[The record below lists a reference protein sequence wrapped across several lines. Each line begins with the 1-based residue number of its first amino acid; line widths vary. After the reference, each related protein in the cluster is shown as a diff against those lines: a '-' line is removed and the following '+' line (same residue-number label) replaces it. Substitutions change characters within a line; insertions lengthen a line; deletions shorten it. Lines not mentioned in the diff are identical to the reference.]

1 MAGDIHSIPE
11 LDRKGFRD
19 FGLVTGG
26 IVAVLFGLFFPW
38 VFDAEFPS
46 GFPRWPW
53 ILFAVLGT
61 WGLVAPMSLAPV
73 YKIWMRFGL
82 LMSKVMTPLVLG
94 IVFYSMFAP
103 MGFVMRICGKDSMK
117 RKFSDSATSYRVA
130 SRKAPVKNLE
140 KPF

>member
-1 MAGDIHSIPE
+1 MAGDLHSIPE

-19 FGLVTGG
+19 FGITTGG

-38 VFDAEFPS
+38 LLEVESFPL
-46 GFPRWPW
+46 WPW
-53 ILFAVLGT
+53 IVFAVLGT

-73 YKIWMRFGL
+73 YKTWMRFGL

-103 MGFVMRICGKDSMK
+103 FGFLMRIFGKDSME
-117 RKFSDSATSYRVA
+117 RKFSESANSYRVA